1 MCRRETPGRAPAAS
15 TRTQSTLDSWYNV
28 QVRRRRN
35 LRRGR
40 HQVSYN
46 NHNTTQNST
55 TNPRRRTQ
63 LRLDDYIGYNDSAQ
77 SWINSPAP
85 INEDETFRLVGS
97 NANGIKPYGD
107 LVEFIPIVERLKS
120 LQAGS
125 VLLNETN
132 VEWHRWQ
139 HRETAKK
146 LLRNTFGGARVEF
159 STSNSKFES

>member
-1 MCRRETPGRAPAAS
+1 MCCRETPGRAPVAS
-15 TRTQSTLDSWYNV
+15 TRTQSTLESWYNV
-28 QVRRRRN
+28 QVRRHRN

-55 TNPRRRTQ
+55 TTPWHRTQ
-63 LRLDDYIGYNDSAQ
+63 LRLDDYIRYNESAQ
-77 SWINSPAP
+77 IWINAPAP
-85 INEDETFRLVGS
+85 INEYQTFWLVGG

-107 LVEFIPIVERLKS
+107 LSEFIPIVERLKS

-132 VEWHRWQ
+132 VEWYRWE

-146 LLRNTFGGARVEF
+146 ILRTTLAGQE
-159 STSNSKFES
+159 